1 MRKEDSN
8 KFRATVSLLIGLIVL
23 GYSSRDLTAQ
33 QHPPSECEDLK
44 KLIKKQEAT
53 RIQDQKALNNCL
65 AHQGS
70 CSQFLIDDLNN
81 SIGLLDEEIISLLMD
96 YTSCN
101 VLQIPE
107 RSNWIPLAP
116 EGRPAKRWEHK
127 SVYDAPSNRMIMFG
141 GKIPST
147 DYADDV
153 WVLQHANG
161 LDGNPV
167 WIQLRP
173 EGRAPMGRHMHT
185 AVYDPTNNRM
195 IVFGGHAGA
204 AGAGGNFLADVW
216 LLKNANGLGGAPA
229 WVQLETTGMPPAGR
243 EWHTAVYDAASNRM
257 IIFGGVAVAI
267 GNANDVWVLKNAN
280 GLGGTAAWVQ
290 LNPTGAPP
298 ARRAGHTVVYDA
310 ASNRMVLFGGGGG
323 QGPPF
328 FNDVWV
334 LEHANGLGGNPS
346 WIQLNQ
352 TGTPPSVREDHT
364 AIYDTAKNQMV
375 VFGGWQTAGVNQFY
389 FSDVWMLKNAN
400 GLGGIPEW
408 GQFSPAGTPP
418 SARELATAV
427 YDLNSNRMI
436 VFGGSY
442 SPNDPPN
449 CGSGACTNDVWVLSH
464 VP

>member
-216 LLKNANGLGGAPA
+216 LLKNANGLGG
-229 WVQLETTGMPPAGR
+229 
-243 EWHTAVYDAASNRM
+243 
-257 IIFGGVAVAI
+257 
-267 GNANDVWVLKNAN
+267 
-280 GLGGTAAWVQ
+280 TAAWVQ

-310 ASNRMVLFGGGGG
+310 ASNRMVLIGGGGG

-328 FNDVWV
+328 FNVVWV

-389 FSDVWMLKNAN
+389 FNDVWMLKNAN

-418 SARELATAV
+418 SARELA
-427 YDLNSNRMI
+427 
-436 VFGGSY
+436 
-442 SPNDPPN
+442 
-449 CGSGACTNDVWVLSH
+449 
-464 VP
+464 